1 MKYFWYYLIFI
12 NLFAFCT
19 GENAV
24 NPCTDRWKCR
34 SNRRYDVLPA

>member
-1 MKYFWYYLIFI
+1 MESEERRMEGS
-12 NLFAFCT
+12 